1 MLKDKVQEHHA
12 ALYGNGKDG
21 ILDFIAGLQGQMRL
35 ILLLLAAIT
44 AIAGVAMVVATIEV
58 AKHAQMD
65 PAKIFHSTSRN
76 PVLSSYR
83 PLKSQVEPRTF
94 TTRRHHGKH
103 TTADATG
110 STA

>member
-1 MLKDKVQEHHA
+1 MADIVWPHNREATVDMLKDKVSDHHA

-35 ILLLLAAIT
+35 ILILLAAIT

-65 PAKIFHSTSRN
+65 PAKIFHSTSHN

-83 PLKSQVEPRTF
+83 PEVSGG
-94 TTRRHHGKH
+94 TTHVHY
-103 TTADATG
+103 
-110 STA
+110 